1 MAYIDSAYYTA
12 WGGTVTEDFDTLAN
26 RASDIVDM
34 LTRFKARDFDTL
46 TEFQQEMIQKA
57 TCCQVDFFAEYGLNS
72 TQDGGGTWTVGK
84 VSVGR
89 SNGIY
94 GEYTAKGLSPSAVSY
109 LEQSGL
115 MYRGVMVL

>member
-1 MAYIDSAYYTA
+1 MAYIDSAYYSA
-12 WGGTVTEDFDTLAN
+12 WGGTITEDFGTLAN

-34 LTRFKARDFDTL
+34 LTRFKARDFETL

-115 MYRGVMVL
+115 MSRGVMVL

>member
-1 MAYIDSAYYTA
+1 MAYIDSAYYSA

-34 LTRFKARDFDTL
+34 LTRFKAREFDTL
-46 TEFQQEMIQKA
+46 SELQQELIQKA

-89 SNGIY
+89 SSGIY
-94 GEYTAKGLSPSAVSY
+94 GEYTAKGLSPSAVAY